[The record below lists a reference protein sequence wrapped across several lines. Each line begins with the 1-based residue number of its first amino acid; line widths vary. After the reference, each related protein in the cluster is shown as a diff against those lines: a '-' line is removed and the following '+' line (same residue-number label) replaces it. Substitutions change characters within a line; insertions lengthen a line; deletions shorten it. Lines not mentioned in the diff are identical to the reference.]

1 MAAPAVGIDLGTT
14 YSCIGVWKQ
23 DMDFV
28 EIIDLGKGERTMPSI
43 VSFQGD
49 KVIYGYDALPLL
61 SKNPQNTVSQVK
73 RIMGR
78 TFEDEVV
85 QNYIKRSNVKITKNS
100 STGRPQFEVQY
111 QNQTQKYSPEQ
122 ISAMILSRLKAMAEE
137 SLGCKVVEAV
147 ITVPAY
153 FGHSQRESTKL
164 AGEIADLKVLKLINE
179 PTSAAVAYGLD
190 DPENATSGD
199 ISLIFD
205 LGGGTFDVSVMNM
218 EEEAFEVLSTS
229 GHLQLGGEDFTYNM
243 IDQVTEDLKKKIGDL
258 SQHWE
263 TINGLYI
270 MCERAKKAL
279 SLETNFHTTIN
290 IGQQSFPFEF
300 TREQFEK
307 QNIDAFRQCITLVE
321 RALDEAKKTKQHV
334 QNVVLIG
341 GSTRIPRVKQLL
353 EQFFG
358 SHKIENSINPDEA
371 VARGA
376 AIHAAVLSHSE
387 TVPHGMPILLDI
399 TPLSLGVE
407 VIGGRM
413 SVVVPKNTS
422 VPCSITRPDYT
433 TTSDNQKT
441 IRFQVYQGER
451 EMTSENQKLGEFIL
465 TGIKDAEKGVP
476 KVDVTFEIDESGLM
490 KVSAVDQDTN
500 SENHVEITSD
510 AYRLSDAE
518 IQSMI
523 DDAKRMEISDKKERR
538 RVEAYLSLQ
547 DTIDTKFK
555 EIQENGSQNSAFMRL
570 VVDTKNWLI
579 RHENAT
585 QQEFSDRR
593 QAILNF

>member
-353 EQFFG
+353 EQYFG

-387 TVPHGMPILLDI
+387 TVPLGVPILLDI
-399 TPLSLGVE
+399 TPLSLGVRKT
-407 VIGGRM
+407 GGRM
-413 SVVVPKNTS
+413 SIIVPKNTKI
-422 VPCSITRPDYT
+422 PCSITKCYT
-433 TTSDNQKT
+433 TTADNQER
-441 IRFQVYQGER
+441 IGFPVYQGER
-451 EMTSENQKLGEFIL
+451 ELTAGNQKIGKLRL
-465 TGIKDAEKGVP
+465 SGIKNAEKRVP
-476 KVDVTFEIDESGLM
+476 KIEVTFEIDESGIL
-490 KVSAVDQDTN
+490 KVKAIDKDTKSQN
-500 SENHVEITSD
+500 QITITSD
-510 AYRLSDAE
+510 TYRLSDAE

-523 DDAKRMEISDKKERR
+523 DDAKRMQILDKKERR

-547 DTIDTKFK
+547 DAINIKSK
-555 EIQENGSQNSAFMRL
+555 EIQENGSQNSSFMRL
-570 VVDTKNWLI
+570 VVETKNWLI
-579 RHENAT
+579 KHENAT
-585 QQEFSDRR
+585 QQEFVDKR

>member
-164 AGEIADLKVLKLINE
+164 AGEIAGLKVLKLINE

-258 SQHWE
+258 SQHQE
-263 TINGLYI
+263 TVNGLY
-270 MCERAKKAL
+270 MVCERAKKSL
-279 SLETNFHTTIN
+279 SLETRYRTTLN
-290 IGQQSFPFEF
+290 IGQQVLPFEF
-300 TREQFEK
+300 TREGFEN
-307 QNIDAFRQCITLVE
+307 QNIEAFKKCVTLVE
-321 RALDEAKKTKQHV
+321 KALQEAKKTKQHV

>member
-164 AGEIADLKVLKLINE
+164 AGEIAGLKVLKLINE

-258 SQHWE
+258 SQHQE
-263 TINGLYI
+263 TVNGLY
-270 MCERAKKAL
+270 MVCERAKKSL
-279 SLETNFHTTIN
+279 SLETRYRTTLN
-290 IGQQSFPFEF
+290 IGQQVLPFEF
-300 TREQFEK
+300 TREGFEN
-307 QNIDAFRQCITLVE
+307 QNIEAFKKCVTLVE
-321 RALDEAKKTKQHV
+321 KALQEAKKTKQHV

-353 EQFFG
+353 EQYFG

-387 TVPHGMPILLDI
+387 TVPLGVPILLDI
-399 TPLSLGVE
+399 TPLSLGVRKT
-407 VIGGRM
+407 GGRM
-413 SVVVPKNTS
+413 SIIVPKNTKI
-422 VPCSITRPDYT
+422 PCSITKCYT
-433 TTSDNQKT
+433 TTADNQER
-441 IRFQVYQGER
+441 IGFPVYQGER
-451 EMTSENQKLGEFIL
+451 ELTAGNQKIGKLRL
-465 TGIKDAEKGVP
+465 SGIKNAEKRVP
-476 KVDVTFEIDESGLM
+476 KIEVTFEIDESGIL
-490 KVSAVDQDTN
+490 KVKAIDKDTKSQN
-500 SENHVEITSD
+500 QITITSD
-510 AYRLSDAE
+510 TYRLSDAE

-523 DDAKRMEISDKKERR
+523 DDAKRMQILDKKERR

-547 DTIDTKFK
+547 DAINIKSK
-555 EIQENGSQNSAFMRL
+555 EIQENGSQNSSFMRL
-570 VVDTKNWLI
+570 VVETKNWLI
-579 RHENAT
+579 KHENAT
-585 QQEFSDRR
+585 QQEFVDKR